1 MRETSNYKLS
11 QWDKTDRIEMED
23 FNEDNQKIDAAL
35 AGLAEQVGDKPS
47 KAELAATQKWV
58 KIGEATL
65 AASAIQ
71 IDVTVP
77 DVEQYAFL
85 FLLFDVSGCPEMGLM
100 WTGMSE
106 YAVIANDGTNALN
119 RCCGRITVVPLKNG
133 GIMVHSRCYT
143 LPKGSD
149 RNNFF
154 TQIKAAA
161 SGTITVSVTGK
172 NRDGEIGPLA
182 AGSQLMVC
190 GLKKP

>member
-1 MRETSNYKLS
+1 MAETGNYQLN
-11 QWDKTDRIEMED
+11 QWEKTDRIQMED
-23 FNEDNQKIDAAL
+23 FNADNVKTDQALAAL
-35 AGLAEQVGDKPS
+35 QAE
-47 KAELAATQKWV
+47 KANQTDLPWV

-65 AASAIQ
+65 TESAIQ

-154 TQIKAAA
+154 TQIEAAA